1 MSMEPVRDVDL
12 GYQYM
17 GMSVCTVVA
26 PERGREA
33 RNNSVQSRRRRR
45 TVARRIALGVFRLPS
60 CCTAPST
67 LEDPDPLSDNIGRNP
82 RYAPTGEISP
92 HIPYVPKY
100 IHSREISRLPVK
112 SKLQRKVIIYSPS
125 SGTSMQQLQ
134 STSKAAQWRIDYET
148 ETKWES
154 SLKGWTSTGDSYL
167 DVDESGLQFDSKEAA
182 ITFAEQYGWSYKVV
196 QINSFCCQKGHESIC
211 TCLI

>member
-1 MSMEPVRDVDL
+1 MEPVRDVDL

-112 SKLQRKVIIYSPS
+112 SKLQRKVRCCIVKFSAARIDVKDSVQYGLLLGS
-125 SGTSMQQLQ
+125 SGCVFWL
-134 STSKAAQWRIDYET
+134 AGDY
-148 ETKWES
+148 
-154 SLKGWTSTGDSYL
+154 L
-167 DVDESGLQFDSKEAA
+167 
-182 ITFAEQYGWSYKVV
+182 FAELWDVYAAAAVDIQGSPM
-196 QINSFCCQKGHESIC
+196 ED
-211 TCLI
+211 